1 MEDKEIEI
9 AILGPANEAE
19 GMMDDMFAQSA
30 PKGRFSKTVMNALV
44 RAYQSAQKAMDFGEG
59 DMYPEFTEDI
69 TEFPAE
75 FVRGLAMLASAAE
88 DYGQP
93 DVILLDG
100 IKADED
106 VARLAAK
113 IEALLA
119 DADFLA
125 FLASPVEGEG
135 QSEDYDD
142 ENPMGAEMM
151 EDDMDSMFADRA

>member
-44 RAYQSAQKAMDFGEG
+44 RAYRDAQKAMDFPEEE
-59 DMYPEFTEDI
+59 MYPEFGEDI

-93 DVILLDG
+93 DVITLDG
-100 IKADED
+100 ITKDED
-106 VARLAAK
+106 VARLAAT

-125 FLASPVEGEG
+125 FLDSPMEGED
-135 QSEDYDD
+135 QSDDYAD
-142 ENPMGAEMM
+142 ENPMDEDM
-151 EDDMDSMFADRA
+151 DDMDNMFAARA